1 MVSGKLI
8 NLELYKIRIILNS
21 ETLWSPNAFSP
32 RQVKFQ
38 TILKFIT
45 KSQEMPMIKIQI

>member
-32 RQVKFQ
+32 Q
-38 TILKFIT
+38 TSKISNYPQIH
-45 KSQEMPMIKIQI
+45 KSQKSRNAND